1 MDPLLIWWGMAE
13 SHPIELR
20 LRVVKAY
27 ESGDESYPEIAAR
40 FDVGEASAK
49 RWVWLY
55 RRTGNV
61 EPTAKAGGTPS
72 AVTKDAIEAALA
84 VVRDATAGE
93 LTAEFNRG
101 KPRRERVHVSS
112 VKRALHRHG
121 YVVKKN
127 ADGRWRVCAPTS
139 SRSAKRS

>member
-13 SHPIELR
+13 SHPVELR

-27 ESGDESYPEIAAR
+27 ESGDESYPKVAAR
-40 FDVGEASAK
+40 FQVGEASAK

-55 RRTGNV
+55 RRTGQV
-61 EPTAKAGGTPS
+61 EPTPKAGGTPS
-72 AVTKDAIEAALA
+72 IVTKEAIEAALA

-93 LTAEFNRG
+93 RTAEFNRG
-101 KPRRERVHVSS
+101 RPRKDRVHVSS
-112 VKRALHRHG
+112 MKRALHRHG
-121 YVVKKN
+121 YVVKKS
-127 ADGRWRVCAPTS
+127 ADGRWRVCVPTS

>member
-1 MDPLLIWWGMAE
+1 MAE

-27 ESGDESYPEIAAR
+27 ESSDESYPEIASR

-55 RRTGNV
+55 RRTGQV
-61 EPTAKAGGTPS
+61 KPTPKAGGTPS
-72 AVTKDAIEAALA
+72 IVSQDAIEVALA

-93 LTAEFNRG
+93 LTAEFNRTRSR
-101 KPRRERVHVSS
+101 KDRIHVSS
-112 VKRALHRHG
+112 MKRALHRHG
-121 YVVKKN
+121 YVVKKS
-127 ADGRWRVCAPTS
+127 ADGRWRVCGRTS
-139 SRSAKRS
+139 SPNAKRS

>member
-27 ESGDESYPEIAAR
+27 ESGDESYPEVAAR

-55 RRTGNV
+55 RRTGHV
-61 EPTAKAGGTPS
+61 EPTPKAGGTPS
-72 AVTKDAIEAALA
+72 TVTKEAIEAALA

-101 KPRRERVHVSS
+101 KPRKERVHVSS

-121 YVVKKN
+121 YVVKKS

-139 SRSAKRS
+139 SKSAKRS